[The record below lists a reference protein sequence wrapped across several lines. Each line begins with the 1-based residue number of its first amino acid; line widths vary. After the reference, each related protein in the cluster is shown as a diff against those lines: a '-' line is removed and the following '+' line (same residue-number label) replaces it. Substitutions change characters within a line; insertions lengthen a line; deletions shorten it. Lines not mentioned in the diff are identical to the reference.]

1 MFCAQQDKLR
11 PSEEKNHGCY
21 MSLFLLDILTL
32 SIFSITTIML
42 RSKRHLAR
50 AVLWIVWSEKKEGE
64 KGKEE
69 KLQPVFE
76 TQHVP
81 DRSQ

>member
-69 KLQPVFE
+69 KF
-76 TQHVP
+76 
-81 DRSQ
+81 